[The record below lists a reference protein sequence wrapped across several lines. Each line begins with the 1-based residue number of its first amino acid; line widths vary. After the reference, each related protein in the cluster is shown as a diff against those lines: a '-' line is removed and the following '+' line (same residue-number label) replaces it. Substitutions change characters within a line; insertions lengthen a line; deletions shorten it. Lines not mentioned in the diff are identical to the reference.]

1 MPDRIERLR
10 QRLREQELGAMIISS
25 PASLRYFF
33 GFTGSNALGVVT
45 PEQCFLVTDWRY
57 RDQSRAEVHNAEILI
72 AYRDLLVPLKEKNAL
87 PFGVRVGFEEHH
99 LTYHLITQIRKH
111 FPQIKLAVTDR
122 LLIQLAVP
130 KEPGELRAMREAAR
144 LACRV
149 WDEIQPYLHA
159 GVREADIAA
168 EIIYR
173 GRKAGSEADAFE
185 PLVASGPRSA
195 LPHGRSSA
203 RRLQPGDMVII
214 DYGCVFEGYAS
225 DVTRTIAVGE
235 PTAHMREVYRAV
247 KEAGEL
253 AYAALRPNMNAVDLD
268 KVARE
273 HLKARGFGEHFNH
286 ALGHGLGL
294 DVHMLP
300 RLGPESKDVIP
311 PGCVVAIEPG
321 VYLPELGGVRI
332 EDDVLVTESGAEV
345 LTPMTRELIC
355 VE

>member
-10 QRLREQELGAMIISS
+10 QRLREHKLDAMIISA
-25 PASLRYFF
+25 PASIRYFF
-33 GFTGSNALGVVT
+33 GFTGSNAIGLVT
-45 PEQCFLVTDWRY
+45 LEHAFLVTDWRY

-72 AYRDLLVPLKEKNAL
+72 AYRDLFIPLKERDVL
-87 PFGVRVGFEEHH
+87 QVGMRTGFEEQH
-99 LTYHLITQIRKH
+99 LTYYHVSQIRKH
-111 FPQIKLAVTDR
+111 FPQIKLATTDR

-144 LACRV
+144 LACTV
-149 WDEIQPYLHA
+149 WEQIQPYLRP

-185 PLVASGPRSA
+185 PIVASGPRAA
-195 LPHGRSSA
+195 LPHGHSST
-203 RRLQPGDMVII
+203 RRLRPGDMVII
-214 DYGCVFEGYAS
+214 DYGCVFEGYVS

-235 PTAHMREVYRAV
+235 PTAQMREAYRAV

-253 AYAALRPNMNAVDLD
+253 ASAALRPGMNAVELD

-300 RLGPESKDVIP
+300 RIGPESKDVIP
-311 PGCVVAIEPG
+311 AGCVVAIEPG
-321 VYLPELGGVRI
+321 VYLTDLGGVRI
-332 EDDVLVTESGAEV
+332 EDDVLVTENGAEV
-345 LTPMTRELIC
+345 LTPITRELIC